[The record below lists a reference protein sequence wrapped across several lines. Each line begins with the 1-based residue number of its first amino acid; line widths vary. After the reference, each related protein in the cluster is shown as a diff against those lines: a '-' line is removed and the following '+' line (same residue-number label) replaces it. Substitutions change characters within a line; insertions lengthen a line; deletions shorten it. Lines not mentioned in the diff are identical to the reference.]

1 MSKEGADLVERLA
14 ALPDLAD
21 VPRDQLAWLVEHGSF
36 HREEDGYRV
45 DTAEEFVG
53 LALLVSGRFSV
64 RVDEHGVAREVREIT
79 PGRVTGYLPYSR
91 MTTPRGY
98 LVADGPV
105 EFLFIRKEDFPEMTA
120 ACYEFTAACVQ
131 EMLARVRLFK
141 GADKQQEK
149 MAALGRLSA
158 GLAHELNNPAS
169 AVLRAARELG
179 ASMPEV
185 IASARG
191 LAGPEVDPAIQAA
204 LAALEEAVHGMPS
217 TRLSPLD
224 RAGAEDRLVDWLE
237 DRGFD
242 PDLAYPLVDGS
253 VTVDALERAS
263 SGLDRERLAALLR
276 HVAAVAVAR
285 GLEADI
291 VSAAA
296 RIHSLVAAVKKHT
309 HMDRAPAV
317 EPIPVAEHLADA
329 VTLMGSKAAL
339 KDVVLELTAEPDL
352 PDVMGQVA
360 DLNQVWIHL
369 IDNAI
374 DAAPERGRVVIEIG
388 KRGGAVSVCVVDNGP
403 GIADEDRDRVFEPF
417 FTTKDVSP
425 GRGLG
430 LDIVRTVVRTHRGV
444 VDLVS
449 RPGRTEFSVTLPAAG
464 DVMDAP

>member
-1 MSKEGADLVERLA
+1 MSKERDALVERLA

-36 HREEDGYRV
+36 HREGDGYRV

-64 RVDEHGVAREVREIT
+64 RVDQHGVAREVREIT
-79 PGRVTGYLPYSR
+79 PGRATGFLPYSR
-91 MTTPRGY
+91 MTAPRGY
-98 LVADGPV
+98 LVADG
-105 EFLFIRKEDFPEMTA
+105 
-120 ACYEFTAACVQ
+120 
-131 EMLARVRLFK
+131 VRLFK
-141 GADKQQEK
+141 GEDKQQEK

-179 ASMPEV
+179 TSMPEV

-191 LAGPEVDPAIQAA
+191 LAGSEVDPAIQAA
-204 LAALEEAVHGMPS
+204 LASVEAAVPGAPAQRM
-217 TRLSPLD
+217 SPLD

-242 PDLAYPLVDGS
+242 PDLAYPLVEGS
-253 VTVDALERAS
+253 VTVEGLERAS
-263 SGLDRERLAALLR
+263 TGLDRDRLGALLR

-285 GLEADI
+285 GLESDI
-291 VSAAA
+291 LSAAA

-317 EPIPVAEHLADA
+317 EPIVVEGHLADA
-329 VTLMGSKAAL
+329 VTLMSSKAAL
-339 KDVVLELTAEPDL
+339 KDVTLELAAEPDL
-352 PDVMGQVA
+352 PEVMGQVA

-374 DAAPERGRVVIEIG
+374 DAAPERGRVAIEIE
-388 KRGGAVSVCVVDNGP
+388 KGGGGVRVRVVDDGP
-403 GIADEDRDRVFEPF
+403 GIADGDRDRVFEPF

-444 VDLVS
+444 VELTS
-449 RPGRTEFSVTLPAAG
+449 RPGRTEFSVTLPAVG
-464 DVMDAP
+464 SDS